1 MFTQTNKNTAC
12 VILQDD
18 KIPWV
23 NCYIIFI
30 IFHSEFSPL
39 LFLLYYR
46 HPGGGRSFC
55 TTMYYVKLPTPSLK
69 QGNIRFL
76 FGNKRIIS

>member
-30 IFHSEFSPL
+30 IFSQRVFSHYFPTSTTDT
-39 LFLLYYR
+39 
-46 HPGGGRSFC
+46 PQWGCRSVNRISS
-55 TTMYYVKLPTPSLK
+55 MRYAQLPIPTAK
-69 QGNIRFL
+69 KG
-76 FGNKRIIS
+76 